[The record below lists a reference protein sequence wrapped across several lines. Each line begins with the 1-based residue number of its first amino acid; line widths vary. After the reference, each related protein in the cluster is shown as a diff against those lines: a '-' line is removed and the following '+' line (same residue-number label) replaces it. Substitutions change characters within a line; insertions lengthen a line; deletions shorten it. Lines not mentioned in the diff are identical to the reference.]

1 MGYCNAFFFSF
12 LLRHDYIIYIHYPY
26 YYITADQAIYN
37 HTFQNRFIIFNNLFE
52 MLPFATNWLLVVLVR
67 IWDISVNNI
76 LLFISGTS
84 SHRHQCKVAFYNTC
98 ITREDCISSCS
109 SMGAS
114 KYRWFRNGCCQ
125 CIGSRCHDF
134 GELNP
139 LCKECQ
145 ADWSWSAR
153 AANSRSGIAVLWQWT
168 SVRVNLV

>member
-1 MGYCNAFFFSF
+1 MFPISLLLQWTNYCLSF
-12 LLRHDYIIYIHYPY
+12 KPRSFKTKYLI
-26 YYITADQAIYN
+26 
-37 HTFQNRFIIFNNLFE
+37 
-52 MLPFATNWLLVVLVR
+52 VR
-67 IWDISVNNI
+67 IWNISVNNI

-98 ITREDCISSCS
+98 ISKEDCISSCS

-125 CIGSRCHDF
+125 CIGSRCHDY

-145 ADWSWSAR
+145 ADWSWSAS
-153 AANSRSGIAVLWQWT
+153 AANSRSAELQCHGKE
-168 SVRVNLV
+168 SVFVSITRKV